1 MKFLPLRHLKISTR
15 LKLVSLLIGAVFLI
29 TVFTLVVALN
39 YIRGQLAP
47 LSQQQMQQVIDHA
60 RISRQL
66 ATLDARRQLLGNT
79 FYRNP
84 NRLTLEGRSLKTAAS
99 QLIQGSYRADLL
111 EALGLLNGRLNS
123 FLAQCEQVNITL
135 ETEDQTREQIEAI
148 LHRLES
154 IIADKTI
161 RLTLNGEDTLFME
174 QLTLLLSGYQQS
186 LLRIAKERAEQPHSL
201 MLYPQG
207 KRPLG
212 EIFSA
217 LEGVQLRLR
226 TLTASEPPID
236 KLGVELITLVRNYQN
251 SLQSYHLEMEELGKK
266 TDALNQAS
274 AETLRI
280 LADLDRANSAAA
292 ENVQRATVQAILT
305 AGGAVIGTMFLVWVL
320 LAVNTNRFF
329 KHHIQHPMQLLR
341 QQLDRFR
348 RGNYTPTTDLHR
360 EDEWGELE
368 SAFST
373 MANELADTYSALRD
387 SETRYRAIFENATEG
402 IFQSTLDGG
411 YVRVNPA
418 MARITG
424 FDSPEEMLE
433 SLTDI
438 RNQLY
443 VDPAD
448 RDRLIEVI
456 IRDGK
461 VQDFETRLRRN
472 DGREIWATIN
482 GHTVNDVQGTV
493 LYLEG
498 TLNDITARKQADN
511 ALHQLRNYLKNIIDS
526 MPSALI
532 SVDMEGR
539 ITQWNQAAEH
549 ETSLPL
555 SSLYGTHFSKAFTLL
570 AAHGDRIDQAVRS
583 RRPYHARKLNLQ
595 EGNQD
600 LFFDLDVFPLTAKG
614 TEGAV
619 IRLDDMTER
628 ARIEEMMV
636 QSEKMLSVGG
646 LAAGMAHEINNP
658 LAGILQ
664 NTQVLKNRLT
674 VNHPKNRSVAEA
686 CGTSIGMIDAYLEQR
701 GLHPMIQ
708 SILES
713 GRRAARIVENMLSFS
728 RKEGHRSPRALDQLV
743 ETTLELANNDYDLK
757 KRYDFRKIRIEKE
770 FAENLP
776 PIPCEPGQIQQ
787 VLLNLLKNAA
797 QAMHDEPGQ
806 QPPHITIRLAPRK
819 EGVLLEIEDNGPGM
833 DPETRRR
840 ALEPFFT
847 TKDVGHGTGLGLS
860 ISYFIITENHRG
872 QMEIHSSSGQG
883 CRFSIWL
890 PGMTSQG
897 ESS

>member
-99 QLIQGSYRADLL
+99 QLIQGGYRADLL

-212 EIFSA
+212 EIFTA

-251 SLQSYHLEMEELGKK
+251 SLQSYHLEMEELGKQ

-776 PIPCEPGQIQQ
+776 SIPCEPGQIQQ

-806 QPPHITIRLAPRK
+806 QPPHITIRLAPRN